1 MIDHAWMKQW
11 NWYSVIKC
19 AQSNILFWNTD
30 KYKQVWC
37 SSITKHIRWER
48 PRTVHL
54 CCQTFNWSCGKTT
67 ETHNQKAFNQISP
80 KNISHIFPCTE
91 ILIRV
96 PPGTVSNSASSRK
109 KVAKRGSRN
118 MICSTRHAARWTSDC
133 SRAAEKLGKRG
144 KNNECVCGSFSMHL
158 RLRRDDTCALFQ
170 NLCRRHFKALETLIL
185 IQPKCSV
192 NPKLY
197 TKLHRKI

>member
-1 MIDHAWMKQW
+1 MKL
-11 NWYSVIKC
+11 WYSVIKC
-19 AQSNILFWNTD
+19 AQSSILFWNTD
-30 KYKQVWC
+30 EYKQVWC

-48 PRTVHL
+48 PRTIHL

-80 KNISHIFPCTE
+80 QNISHIFPCNE

-118 MICSTRHAARWTSDC
+118 MICSTRAC
-133 SRAAEKLGKRG
+133 SKVNFRLFPRSWESWEKEGKIM
-144 KNNECVCGSFSMHL
+144 NVFVEVSPC
-158 RLRRDDTCALFQ
+158 TCA
-170 NLCRRHFKALETLIL
+170 
-185 IQPKCSV
+185 
-192 NPKLY
+192 
-197 TKLHRKI
+197 